1 MVLLLFQ
8 PTFYSAKLYYE
19 RRDIITIIVIMVQ
32 HNVQYSIPLITQK
45 DDPNEVELPLDDP
58 LIPLRP
64 DPDAQDAYYIIALL
78 NPYPEAQDD
87 AMFFGIYYTRL

>member
-1 MVLLLFQ
+1 MFVAVFQLLWLKN
-8 PTFYSAKLYYE
+8 TSSYILY
-19 RRDIITIIVIMVQ
+19 
-32 HNVQYSIPLITQK
+32 LIS